1 MGGQL
6 EGLTVAPAQQVMG
19 ATIETESFIGKEDR
33 LDAAAAAAARGG
45 VLPDE
50 ILFDDPSGKYELR
63 FRGAFPA
70 VQARV
75 SYEDRVVAEGG
86 SMLTAS
92 EDVDVFPSLGGGG
105 VTQACCRSCCLD
117 ETFFFSTYKGKTPGG
132 PASNVLLAPSLPG
145 EIALLTVDETR
156 KWRIGRGG
164 FFAAD
169 DTVDLKVV
177 RQTIAQGC
185 CAGEGLFV
193 MKARGHGRLLV
204 NSYGGLV
211 LYRLQDGD
219 ERVVEN
225 GQLVA
230 WSANTPYKIVW
241 TSRRGV
247 VASCLSGQRLACKFE
262 APTDGS
268 PGYVLA
274 STHSVERLAA
284 EMVPFLPKG
293 APDSNTTGGGGDNGG
308 GGF

>member
-1 MGGQL
+1 ML
-6 EGLTVAPAQQVMG
+6 QV
-19 ATIETESFIGKEDR
+19 
-33 LDAAAAAAARGG
+33 L
-45 VLPDE
+45 LP
-50 ILFDDPSGKYELR
+50 GR
-63 FRGAFPA
+63 
-70 VQARV
+70 
-75 SYEDRVVAEGG
+75 
-86 SMLTAS
+86 
-92 EDVDVFPSLGGGG
+92 DVFL
-105 VTQACCRSCCLD
+105 QHLQ
-117 ETFFFSTYKGKTPGG
+117 GKDARG

-185 CAGEGLFV
+185 CSGEGLFV